1 MTLMTI
7 RVRDRPW
14 LFFFTIDT
22 TKDLEVNEN
31 LKVYFLN

>member
-1 MTLMTI
+1 MTFMII
-7 RVRDRPW
+7 RIRDRPG

-31 LKVYFLN
+31 LKVYFLH